1 MGLAFLIMTRNF
13 DQTGR
18 PLTVEER
25 TLCEWLI
32 AHGTSKATEYAPQL
46 SRVTVVGTSCRCG
59 CPSVDLAVDGKHTVG
74 PSEIIGDAVGSSP
87 EGVQVGVILHCRE
100 GQLSE
105 LEVYPF
111 SDVQARFGL
120 PKPEALTSI
129 VESSS
134 Q

>member
-1 MGLAFLIMTRNF
+1 MTA
-13 DQTGR
+13 
-18 PLTVEER
+18 EER

-32 AHGTSKATEYAPQL
+32 AHGTSKAAEYAPQL
-46 SRVTVVGTSCRCG
+46 SRATVVGTSCRCG
-59 CPSVDLAVDGKHTVG
+59 CPSIDLAVNGKHTVG
-74 PSEIIGDAVGSSP
+74 ASEIVGDAVGESP
-87 EGVQVGVILHCRE
+87 EGVQLGVILHCRE

-111 SDVQARFGL
+111 SDVKVRFGL

-129 VESSS
+129 VESSP